1 MVEGLSFDDVLLVPQ
16 HGILDRRA
24 DADISTELVSG
35 VRLAIPILSA
45 NMPSVTS
52 PSMAIAMYEAGGR
65 GVLHRFNSI
74 EEQVSDYVEVRKSYA
89 NAPCAIGLHD
99 WLERATALA
108 EEGCNIFFLDVA
120 HGDTERVLHMM
131 MNWKPF
137 ADESLKL
144 IVGNIATS
152 QAAYRLAQAGAD
164 GVKVGIGPGAA
175 CITRE
180 VTGFGVP
187 QLTAIQNV
195 VSALRGPY
203 TMYVDDYIINT
214 GRPGNYPDVKII
226 ADGGIKNSGDIV
238 KALAAGADSVMI
250 GRLFAGADEAPD
262 PGVYYGNAS
271 RHVNGHNA
279 PEGEYAEIERTGPVK
294 DTLKTLTWGIRSGL
308 SYGGASNLA
317 ELREK
322 AEFIKV
328 SSLTA
333 LESRARI

>member
-1 MVEGLSFDDVLLVPQ
+1 MIEGLSFDDVLLVPQ
-16 HGILDRRA
+16 HGVLDRRA
-24 DADISTELVSG
+24 DADISTELVNG
-35 VRLAIPILSA
+35 VRMAIPILSA

-74 EEQVSDYVEVRKSYA
+74 EEQVSDYLEVRKSYT

-108 EEGCNIFFLDVA
+108 EEGCNIFVLDVA

-131 MNWKPF
+131 QVWKPF

-144 IVGNIATS
+144 IVGNVATFEGAARIADE
-152 QAAYRLAQAGAD
+152 GAD

-187 QLTAIQNV
+187 QLTAIMRCADAIKAVNMLNNTNV
-195 VSALRGPY
+195 KL
-203 TMYVDDYIINT
+203 
-214 GRPGNYPDVKII
+214 I
-226 ADGGIKNSGDIV
+226 ADGGIKSSGDIV

-250 GRLFAGADEAPD
+250 GRLFAGANEAPD

-271 RHVNGHNA
+271 KHVNGHNA

-322 AEFIKV
+322 AEFVKV